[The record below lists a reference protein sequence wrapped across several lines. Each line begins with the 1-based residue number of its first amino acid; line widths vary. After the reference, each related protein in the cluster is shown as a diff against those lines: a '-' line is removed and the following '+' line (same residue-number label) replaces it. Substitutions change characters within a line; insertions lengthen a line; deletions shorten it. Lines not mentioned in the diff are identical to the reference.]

1 MASQPISIDRHS
13 SGVFALIKAQLADPK
28 RAIGGPWL
36 DATMLWGAP
45 LLVLVALGAWLK
57 ASEFL
62 VTEGSHD
69 PAIYAFF
76 FATLITYGHLV
87 AVVPRAYLNQ
97 DVFETH
103 RFRLTVVPMALI
115 ATLVI
120 SPTAFIIAGIV
131 AFFWDVHHS
140 AMQTFGFARIYD
152 FKAGNDR
159 NALRR
164 TDLAI
169 NWLLY
174 VGPIFVGASF
184 LLHADMLR
192 RFADTPLTVLAS
204 APGYLE
210 SEQSWISLAAL
221 LVWGVAIVWAAIN
234 YRKAM
239 AEGYK
244 PPAHKIALIAV
255 TGVVTF
261 LAWGFLPPLIAFATI
276 NIHHALQY
284 YVIVW
289 LQEGKRISS
298 FTRLGRR
305 AAFATFLLFTAIVA
319 LGYDFATRMDS
330 YLWLVPFL
338 ACSLLH
344 FWYDSFVWSVRK
356 KTVGQAV

>member
-1 MASQPISIDRHS
+1 MASQPFSIEERSH
-13 SGVFALIKAQLADPK
+13 GAFAGLRSQLADPQ

-45 LLVLVALGAWLK
+45 LLVLALLAAWLK
-57 ASEFL
+57 GAGML
-62 VTEGSHD
+62 VPEGSQD

-87 AVVPRAYLNQ
+87 AVVPRAYLNK
-97 DVFETH
+97 DVFEAH
-103 RFRLTVVPMALI
+103 RFRLTVVPVALV
-115 ATLVI
+115 AALAI
-120 SPTAFIIAGIV
+120 SPTVFIVAGIV

-184 LLHADMLR
+184 VTHADMLG
-192 RFADTPLTVLAS
+192 RFAETPLTVLAT

-210 SEQSWISLAAL
+210 SGQEWLRNIALAL
-221 LVWGVAIVWAAIN
+221 WGSAIVWAVVN
-234 YRKAM
+234 YRRAM
-239 AEGYK
+239 AQGYR
-244 PPAHKIALIAV
+244 PPAHKIALIGV

-289 LQEGKRISS
+289 LQEGKRIAA

-305 AAFATFLLFTAIVA
+305 ATFAMFVLFTAVVA

-356 KTVGQAV
+356 KVVSSPG